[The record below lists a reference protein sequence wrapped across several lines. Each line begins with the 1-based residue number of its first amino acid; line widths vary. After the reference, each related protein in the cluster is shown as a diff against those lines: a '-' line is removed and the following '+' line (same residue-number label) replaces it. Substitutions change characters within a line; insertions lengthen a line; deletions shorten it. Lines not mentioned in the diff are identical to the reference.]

1 MQELLNAT
9 SHQYWTFTDGIQS
22 MEEVRILLPS
32 SWNTSSCLAGR
43 DLRSGHLTHQDIL
56 VLDSQPYTDDLPWS
70 LQVRLQPSTYY
81 NLLTWIFVRI
91 SGAAT
96 RERE

>member
-1 MQELLNAT
+1 MLQELLNAT

-22 MEEVRILLPS
+22 VEEVRILLPS

-43 DLRSGHLTHQDIL
+43 DLRSGHLTQQDIL

-70 LQVRLQPSTYY
+70 LQVRLQSSTC
-81 NLLTWIFVRI
+81 NLLTWVLVRI

-96 RERE
+96 RGRE